1 MVAEARDLRSGTS
14 TRNEFSKV
22 EYDLGLKEQVFT
34 ERFLRRPPREVTR

>member
-1 MVAEARDLRSGTS
+1 MIAEARDLKSGST

-22 EYDLGLKEQVFT
+22 EYDLGLKGQLFT